1 MKITITKETEV
12 EVAKIQISAG
22 VRYWEDGKING
33 VKDTENGDNMPCVV
47 NGRWCPV
54 IDIETGKILN
64 WEQGKTGNV
73 YYKVCDDGNYK
84 LLDEN
89 DNIVVDKN
97 CYVPDFLAIDDSG
110 YGDYIIMTIDENG
123 NIQRWKKNGIQEWSN
138 KKGFQNEKRS

>member
-1 MKITITKETEV
+1 
-12 EVAKIQISAG
+12 
-22 VRYWEDGKING
+22 
-33 VKDTENGDNMPCVV
+33 MPCVV